1 MLQLWI
7 AEIADKATKIL
18 RSAANRGSIQDLNGN
33 DLEKLFCGIISL
45 LVLEAS
51 LCPSKKLAE
60 KGIIKIGELISDNDE
75 LIVKNNRR
83 LRELNISPLNAFR
96 LLDLIDAL
104 PLE

>member
-1 MLQLWI
+1 MWNN
-7 AEIADKATKIL
+7 KFTCTGGK
-18 RSAANRGSIQDLNGN
+18 SVY
-33 DLEKLFCGIISL
+33 F
-45 LVLEAS
+45 
-51 LCPSKKLAE
+51 KKLAK
-60 KGIIKIGELISDNDE
+60 KGIIKIGELIPDNDE